1 MKISKQAR
9 REAKLLFRSCF
20 ADGVLNEGRVREL
33 VSKVLAAK
41 PRSYF
46 AILSHFQRL
55 LKLYLDRQ
63 AARVE
68 SAQPLDPDQ
77 QSKVMGSL
85 NRLYGQGLNVAFSV
99 NPDLIAGMR
108 LQVGSDVFDGT
119 IRTRLKELQASF

>member
-9 REAKLLFRSCF
+9 REAKLLFRSCI

-55 LKLYLDRQ
+55 LKLYFDRQ

-119 IRTRLKELQASF
+119 VRTRLKELQASF

>member
-9 REAKLLFRSCF
+9 REAKLLFRSCIV
-20 ADGVLNEGRVREL
+20 DGVLNEGRVRDL
-33 VSKVLAAK
+33 VSKVIAAK
-41 PRSYF
+41 PRGFF

-68 SAQPLDPDQ
+68 SAHPLSADQ
-77 QSKVMGSL
+77 QSQVLGSL
-85 NRLYGQGLNVAFSV
+85 SQLYGQGLNVAFSV
-99 NPDLIAGMR
+99 NPEAIGGMR